1 MCENGNCYVFGII
14 DGESKFLLHY
24 FMKTK
29 DEVLEMFPSF
39 HTILSHSFGRDNLDL
54 GLSPCI
60 RIWEKGLYDVR

>member
-29 DEVLEMFPSF
+29 DEVLEMFQSF
-39 HTILSHSFGRDNLDL
+39 HTNLSHSFGRYNLDL
-54 GLSPCI
+54 GPSPCI
-60 RIWEKGLYDVR
+60 RIWEKGLYDVK